1 MRSARMLA
9 TLAFALIVS
18 SVLEYWG
25 NGGGLGGGGVD
36 PLRAEGRLR
45 ERGLMEGERGEKKVE
60 AGEEGITWHWLWWIT
75 WHCLWC

>member
-1 MRSARMLA
+1 M
-9 TLAFALIVS
+9 
-18 SVLEYWG
+18 
-25 NGGGLGGGGVD
+25 GGGGVD